1 VKISGISSEKF
12 LKKVILHYDRPFLF
26 ASKNCRAG
34 ARNGHV
40 HREKKSASFFTLNPQ
55 IYYLELS
62 VSFLTPTGL
71 GNTGVLCRQEE
82 KKLALAIVILSKN
95 FKKEIT

>member
-1 VKISGISSEKF
+1 
-12 LKKVILHYDRPFLF
+12 
-26 ASKNCRAG
+26 
-34 ARNGHV
+34 V

-71 GNTGVLCRQEE
+71 GNTGVLGRQEE
-82 KKLALAIVILSKN
+82 QKLGLFIVILSKK
-95 FKKEIT
+95 KKEIT